1 MQGLPNAAYIASDPD
16 SAVAPGQPSD
26 TVRMAPKFN
35 LPEWAT
41 GCRLHVR
48 NPERVMKKEGQ
59 TNIDVFRVKGSHARA
74 TNDWTC

>member
-16 SAVAPGQPSD
+16 SAVAARPALRHRP
-26 TVRMAPKFN
+26 MALKFN

-59 TNIDVFRVKGSHARA
+59 TNIDVFRVKGSDVRA
-74 TNDWTC
+74 TNDWAC